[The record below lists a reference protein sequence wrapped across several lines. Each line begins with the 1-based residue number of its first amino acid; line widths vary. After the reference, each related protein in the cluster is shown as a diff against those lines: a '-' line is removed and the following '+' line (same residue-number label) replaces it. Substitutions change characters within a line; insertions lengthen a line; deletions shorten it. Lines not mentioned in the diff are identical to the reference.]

1 MVTIYKPKAA
11 ARGPKH
17 TELVIER
24 LDHEAQ
30 GIHRQDGVVSFISGA
45 LPAERVRVEL
55 TEQKKQYQRGH
66 VIKVLQAS
74 PLRRPL
80 HCASNTRCG
89 GCQLG
94 FVEPSEALALK
105 TQGIVDLLTH
115 QLKISD
121 LPWQAPIVGDDVG
134 YRRKARVGVWF
145 EQKTQQFQIGFRGFQ
160 SKEIVDVPDCAVLS
174 PAIAPAIDVLR
185 RTLPTLSQGKAI
197 THVEL
202 LDADGQAFVVVRHI
216 KGLPEKDRAALCAAW
231 PQAHW
236 LGELEPGVLQP
247 WREQPEPSYA
257 LADGQRLQ
265 FSANDFIQVNAQVN
279 QQMVTQALAWLMPE
293 KSDQVLDLYCGIGN
307 FSMALAAKVQQVVG
321 VEGVHS
327 MVQRA
332 RANAELNQLDNLE
345 FFQADLHL
353 PWQKAPWAN
362 RHYTKILLDPAR
374 AGAEGAIEQIAARKA
389 KQVLYVSCNAT
400 TFARDAK
407 VLLANGYRI
416 AKIGVMD
423 MFPYT
428 SHLEL
433 MALFEK

>member
-11 ARGPKH
+11 PRGPKH
-17 TELVIER
+17 TELTIER

-45 LPAERVRVEL
+45 LPGERVRVAL
-55 TEQKKQYQRGH
+55 TEQKKHYQHGH
-66 VIKVLQAS
+66 VIKVLEAS
-74 PLRRPL
+74 PLRQAL
-80 HCASNTRCG
+80 HCDSNTRCG

-94 FVEPSEALALK
+94 FVAPSDALALK
-105 TQGIVDLLTH
+105 TKGVADLLTH
-115 QLKISD
+115 QLKLAE
-121 LPWQAPIVGDDVG
+121 LPWQAPIVGDALG
-134 YRRKARVGVWF
+134 YRRKARVGVWY

-160 SKEIVDVPDCAVLS
+160 SKEIVDVPQCVVLS

-185 RTLPTLSQGKAI
+185 RTLPQLKQGKAI

-202 LDADGQAFVVVRHI
+202 LDADGQAYVVVRHV
-216 KGLPEKDRAALCAAW
+216 KSLPETDRAALCAAW
-231 PQAHW
+231 PQANW
-236 LGELEPGVLQP
+236 LGEAEPGVLQP
-247 WREQPEPSYA
+247 WHAQPEPSYT

-279 QQMVTQALAWLMPE
+279 QQMVAQALAWLMPE

-307 FSMALAAKVQQVVG
+307 FSLALAAHVQQVVG
-321 VEGVHS
+321 VEGVQS

-332 RANAELNQLDNLE
+332 TANAALNQRSDVE
-345 FFQADLHL
+345 FYQADLHL
-353 PWQKAPWAN
+353 PWAKAAWAA
-362 RHYTKILLDPAR
+362 RHYDKILLDPAR
-374 AGAEGAIEQIAARKA
+374 AGAEGAIEQIAACKA
-389 KQVLYVSCNAT
+389 KQVLYVSCNTT